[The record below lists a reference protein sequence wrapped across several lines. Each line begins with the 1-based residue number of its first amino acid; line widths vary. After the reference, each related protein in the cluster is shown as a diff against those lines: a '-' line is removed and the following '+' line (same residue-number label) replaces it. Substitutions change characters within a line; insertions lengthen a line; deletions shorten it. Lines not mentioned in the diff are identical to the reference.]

1 VASDNN
7 PIGLRAILCAKIL
20 FWFPPKYAFEEKRRR
35 KTSPEPGGCAALHAI
50 TYESPKTIADA
61 VKLLAAHGEKARPLS
76 GGTDLVI
83 QLRAGTRRPEY
94 VVDVKSIPELT
105 RISFSL
111 QHGLHLGAAVSCI
124 EIHENADMR
133 RYYPGL
139 TEAAHLIGSLQ
150 IQSRASVGGNLCN
163 GSPAGDST
171 PALIALGAKAR
182 LVGPKGERV
191 VPVETFITGPA
202 RTVLQPGELLI
213 ELLIDAPAP
222 HSSDA
227 YLRFIPRNEMDIA
240 VVGVGG
246 SITLDLDDD
255 RVVDARIAL
264 GAVGPTPIFAA
275 EASKALIGKKLDEAA
290 LDNAARLATS
300 VATPIDDMRGTAE
313 FRRHIVGVLTR
324 RVLTIA
330 AERARQSEQR

>member
-1 VASDNN
+1 M
-7 PIGLRAILCAKIL
+7 
-20 FWFPPKYAFEEKRRR
+20 
-35 KTSPEPGGCAALHAI
+35 HAI

-182 LVGPKGERV
+182 VVGPKGERV

-275 EASKALIGKKLDEAA
+275 EASKAIIGKKLDAA
-290 LDNAARLATS
+290 SLDNAARLATS

>member
-1 VASDNN
+1 
-7 PIGLRAILCAKIL
+7 
-20 FWFPPKYAFEEKRRR
+20 
-35 KTSPEPGGCAALHAI
+35 LHAI

-76 GGTDLVI
+76 GGTDLII

-94 VVDVKSIPELT
+94 VVDLKSIPELS
-105 RISFSL
+105 RIAFSL

-213 ELLIDAPAP
+213 EFLIDAPAP

-246 SITLDLDDD
+246 SITLDLDDE

-275 EASKALIGKKLDEAA
+275 EASKALIGKKFDAAA

>member
-1 VASDNN
+1 MWS
-7 PIGLRAILCAKIL
+7 
-20 FWFPPKYAFEEKRRR
+20 FEMTGDTTIARL
-35 KTSPEPGGCAALHAI
+35 GGSAALHAI
-50 TYESPKTIADA
+50 NYESPTTLAEA
-61 VKLLAAHGEKARPLS
+61 VKLLAAHGDKARPLN
-76 GGTDLVI
+76 GGTDLII
-83 QLRAGTRRPEY
+83 QLRAGTRRPEFL
-94 VVDVKSIPELT
+94 VDIKQIPELHQ
-105 RISFSL
+105 ISFSL
-111 QHGLHLGAAVSCI
+111 QHGLRLGAAVPSI
-124 EIHENADMR
+124 VLHENADMR

-163 GSPAGDST
+163 GSPAADSI
-171 PALIALGAKAR
+171 PALIALNAKAR
-182 LVGPKGERV
+182 LLGAGGERV
-191 VPVETFITGPA
+191 VPVETFITAPA
-202 RTVLQPGELLI
+202 RTVLKPGELLV
-213 ELLIDAPAP
+213 EFLIDAPAR

-240 VVGVGG
+240 VVGVGAAL
-246 SITLDLDDD
+246 TLDLDDE
-255 RVVDARIAL
+255 RTTDARIAL

-275 EASKALIGKKLDEAA
+275 EASKSLIGKKLDAAA

-330 AERARQSEQR
+330 AERARTSEQR

>member
-1 VASDNN
+1 M
-7 PIGLRAILCAKIL
+7 
-20 FWFPPKYAFEEKRRR
+20 
-35 KTSPEPGGCAALHAI
+35 HAI

-76 GGTDLVI
+76 GGTDLII
-83 QLRAGTRRPEY
+83 QLRAGTRRPDF
-94 VVDVKSIPELT
+94 VVDIGQIPELHS
-105 RISFSL
+105 ISFSM
-111 QHGLHLGAAVSCI
+111 QHGLRLGAAVPSI
-124 EIHENADMR
+124 ELHENADMR

-163 GSPAGDST
+163 GSPAADAI
-171 PALIALGAKAR
+171 PALIALDAKAR
-182 LVGPKGERV
+182 VVGPGGERV
-191 VPVETFITGPA
+191 VPVETFCTGPG
-202 RTVLQPGELLI
+202 RTVLQPGELLV
-213 ELLIDAPAP
+213 EFLIDAPGR

-246 SITLDLDDD
+246 ALTLDLDDD
-255 RVVDARIAL
+255 RVIDARIAL

-275 EASKALIGKKLDEAA
+275 EASKWLVGKKFDVAA

-313 FRRHIVGVLTR
+313 YRRHIVGVLTR

-330 AERARQSEQR
+330 ADRARQNEQR

>member
-1 VASDNN
+1 M
-7 PIGLRAILCAKIL
+7 
-20 FWFPPKYAFEEKRRR
+20 
-35 KTSPEPGGCAALHAI
+35 HAI
-50 TYESPKTIADA
+50 NYETPKSIAEA

-76 GGTDLVI
+76 GGTDLII

-94 VVDVKSIPELT
+94 VVDVKQIPEMR

-111 QHGLHLGAAVSCI
+111 QHGLHLGAAVPCI
-124 EIHENADMR
+124 EVFENADMR

-163 GSPAGDST
+163 GSPAADTT

-182 LVGPKGERV
+182 IAGANGERL
-191 VPVETFITGPA
+191 VPVEDFCTAPG

-213 ELLIDAPAP
+213 DIQVDAPEQ

-227 YLRFIPRNEMDIA
+227 YQRFIPRNEMDIA
-240 VVGVGG
+240 VVGVGAAV
-246 SITLDLDDD
+246 TLDLADD

-264 GAVGPTPIFAA
+264 GAVGPTAIFAA
-275 EASKALIGKKLDEAA
+275 DASKALEGKKLDAA
-290 LDNAARLATS
+290 AIENAARLAIAAS
-300 VATPIDDMRGTAE
+300 SPIDDMRGTAE
-313 FRRHIVGVLTR
+313 YRRHVVGVLTR
-324 RVLTIA
+324 RVLAKA
-330 AERARQSEQR
+330 AERARQSGQR